1 MDKFIRVIDNFLSD
15 ELANKIEQEF
25 SQSSYG
31 FNWHYNGLTVMG
43 SVNDSPQLTHVMY
56 YRSLNKEKKLE
67 EHISPKFYLIEQM
80 MKDCYEKH
88 DFKEKF
94 IYRIKCNLL
103 FPTHSGR
110 KHLPPHTDYQKGKHS
125 VILYYVNDSDGDTF
139 LFNDDMTVR
148 KRVSPKKNRAL
159 YFDGSITHAA
169 SNPKNSDSRFVININ
184 VGDKDLKDNRLES

>member
-1 MDKFIRVIDNFLSD
+1 
-15 ELANKIEQEF
+15 
-25 SQSSYG
+25 
-31 FNWHYNGLTVMG
+31 
-43 SVNDSPQLTHVMY
+43 
-56 YRSLNKEKKLE
+56 
-67 EHISPKFYLIEQM
+67 

-103 FPTHSGR
+103 FPTHTGR

-148 KRVSPKKNRAL
+148 ERVSPKKNRAL

-169 SNPKNSDSRFVININ
+169 SNPKNSDAENFVVQIHLNKPVKNIEISSDIINTKIPDFQFDEKNYMLYLFIEDLGQGQSRSLLVDF
-184 VGDKDLKDNRLES
+184 DNYNE